1 MLRFAVVASVLG
13 LTAAIFFVAANEIS
27 AIETPQILWALC
39 AGVFVAF
46 IPAVLGHP
54 KASYEGTTVS
64 VDPRQTIRSAPWWST
79 VLVGLA
85 MLATL
90 SLSLALPESEFGF
103 GSRANILFLGGL
115 SIDLCMERGRL
126 VLAGEDREGHRRAR
140 AREPFLDEHDEL
152 RGARSQQHIVRI
164 AIGGK
169 RESQD
174 LQARLR
180 QA

>member
-103 GSRANILFLGGL
+103 GSRADLVGRPDRFRFVAVFTSVFYAASLHIALSGL
-115 SIDLCMERGRL
+115 KLQKNL
-126 VLAGEDREGHRRAR
+126 
-140 AREPFLDEHDEL
+140 LDY
-152 RGARSQQHIVRI
+152 
-164 AIGGK
+164 
-169 RESQD
+169 
-174 LQARLR
+174 LQSP
-180 QA
+180 